1 LVIFAVIENIVKR
14 KRNFQKWNFEMEETQ
29 LTEEGRII
37 QKTTALM
44 RQLIPAGWLVEATV
58 AEPTPGTPRQTQ
70 ARPDATMTLRAPD
83 GTSATIAVEARRSL
97 SPRDV
102 DRVFVVFARLRML
115 TAKASALVVA
125 PWLSQ
130 RTQDLLAADNI
141 NYLDLTGNV
150 LLKLDDPAIFI
161 KVAGTARQPGR
172 QPRGK
177 ARVRGPKAGR
187 LIRFLADVCPP
198 YGVSE
203 IAGVTGLAPGYVS
216 RLLDTLDSE
225 AIVDRSRRGRVE
237 GVTVEALLRRWAQHY
252 DLLKTNAAMTFIAP
266 AGVAAAISRLAEL
279 TLESRLAIT
288 GSFAA
293 SRLAPVAAPVLL
305 ALYADDTG
313 LLVSSLRLLPADEG
327 ANIALLKPFD
337 AVVYYRTTW
346 EDGLSYVAPSQ
357 AVVDCLSGNGRM
369 PAEGEALLAWMKGN
383 ESQWRSP
390 SLESFTRLLE
400 SR

>member
-216 RLLDTLDSE
+216 RLLDTLDIE
-225 AIVDRSRRGRVE
+225 AIDDRS
-237 GVTVEALLRRWAQHY
+237 QHY
-252 DLLKTNAAMTFIAP
+252 DLLKTNEAMTFIAP

-337 AVVYYRTTW
+337 AVVYYRATW